1 MKLLTLLKKALNIVV
16 IQGVEIA
23 FKKLNWKELD
33 AFQKFSS
40 EVEKNASDQNDVN
53 ATVAIC
59 GYILEN
65 FVTDKDGKPL
75 ASADEVEDLPVDFC
89 VELVEKFI
97 ESISGKKNTEEIK
110 KN

>member
-16 IQGVEIA
+16 IQGIDIH
-23 FKKLNWKELD
+23 FKKLNWREMRE
-33 AFQKFSS
+33 FQKFSS
-40 EVEKNASDQNDVN
+40 EVEKNATDENDIN
-53 ATVAIC
+53 ATVAVC

-65 FVTDKDGKPL
+65 FVSDKDGKPM
-75 ASADEVEDLPVDFC
+75 ATKDEVEELPVAFC

-97 ESISGKKNTEEIK
+97 ASISGKQDTEEIK